1 MITEELIANAIAF
14 LAGWILKRPDFVQK
28 ILSKLFAKKDK

>member
-1 MITEELIANAIAF
+1 MNEELIANAIAF

-28 ILSKLFAKKDK
+28 LLSKLFAKKEK

>member
-1 MITEELIANAIAF
+1 MTEELIANAIAF
-14 LAGWILKRPDFVQK
+14 LAGWVLKRPDFVQK

>member
-1 MITEELIANAIAF
+1 MNEELISSAIAF